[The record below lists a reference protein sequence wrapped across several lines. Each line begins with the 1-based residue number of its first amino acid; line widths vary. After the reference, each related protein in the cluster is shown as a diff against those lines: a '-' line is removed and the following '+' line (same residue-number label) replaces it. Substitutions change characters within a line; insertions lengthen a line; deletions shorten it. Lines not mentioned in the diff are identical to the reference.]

1 MALATLVALS
11 GYPSQLPAPRDADLR
26 EDYLH
31 SVSPCLNGFRG
42 HIVQLFDG
50 SPEPDEYLDL
60 LRETNGTV
68 GPIAIGQGRIHV
80 YSTSELDGGLS
91 SSIALDGFFV
101 FGTDGAGTAF
111 AIRMGMMDV
120 VMVTTTA
127 IITVIASGFDEFL
140 LMLDRS

>member
-1 MALATLVALS
+1 MSSPWQDNPPAEDSAIDNLLAGAEFE
-11 GYPSQLPAPRDADLR
+11 LPAA
-26 EDYLH
+26 
-31 SVSPCLNGFRG
+31 
-42 HIVQLFDG
+42 
-50 SPEPDEYLDL
+50 YLDL